1 MPSQFKVHELLSRQ
15 ELDELEIFAREPG
28 RSYDEIHDWLL
39 SHGFTVGRT
48 AAGNWYREFKSLL
61 MKERF
66 SRSGELAQVIK
77 TAIQGGQ
84 LEDVADAAAMQLT
97 QVVFEQSAQLQEDGE
112 IDTGDVLKMTMA
124 LRNLVKSKEGL
135 VKLLAAKLEREM
147 RALKGKGKTIDDQTI
162 ADVRKAVF
170 GV

>member
-1 MPSQFKVHELLSRQ
+1 MPSQFKVLELLNRA
-15 ELDELEIFAREPG
+15 ELDELETFAREPG

-39 SHGFTVGRT
+39 SRGFNVGRT
-48 AAGNWYREFKSLL
+48 ASGNWYRKFKSLL
-61 MKERF
+61 MQERF

-97 QVVFEQSAQLQEDGE
+97 QVVFEQSAQLQEDGD

-124 LRNLVKSKEGL
+124 LRNLVRSKEGL

-147 RALKGKGKTIDDQTI
+147 RSLKGKGQAIDDQTI